1 VVPGLE
7 YHKLTALQAYR
18 MSQTTKNC
26 GPLMGNYHG
35 YYKMRT
41 GSNHR
46 IELLEQRWFTN
57 LSCLDVGCNDGQL
70 CMSIAETFQP
80 NLILGIDVDHVL
92 IDSAK
97 SKVKRAVYSVTHT
110 TSDQATTAV
119 PSVPCG
125 QVVPKPYSYVAFKPR
140 SVVVKETAFATT
152 VVAMPATHAGAA
164 VSASAHF
171 PYNVKFKAADIF
183 DLSCT
188 VAPCVEGR
196 YDVVTCFSVTKWV
209 HLNGGDARL
218 LSLFCRL
225 YSLARRGGRVIIEYQ
240 PWKSYENNKNTSE
253 QTKQGFRE
261 IRIKPDMFE
270 WALTRLVGF
279 EIEGRR
285 GPPLEQAKGFDRPIL
300 VLRRPEEFKGTV
312 DWAGE
317 TGISHL
323 LAGAYQQLDI
333 APEEGEAR
341 AVGDSAEVK
350 AVQASSFHSLRNKG
364 DPASNGVAVS
374 QTNKMSTAEGNK
386 RSRRSTADAEVVES
400 TVKRSRHD
408 A

>member
-1 VVPGLE
+1 
-7 YHKLTALQAYR
+7 
-18 MSQTTKNC
+18 
-26 GPLMGNYHG
+26 MGNYHG

-80 NLILGIDVDHVL
+80 NLILGIDADHVL
-92 IDSAK
+92 IDSAR

-110 TSDQATTAV
+110 SSDQTTTAV
-119 PSVPCG
+119 PLAPCG
-125 QVVPKPYSYVAFKPR
+125 QAVPNPYSYVAFKPR
-140 SVVVKETAFATT
+140 SVVVKGIAAATKAATT
-152 VVAMPATHAGAA
+152 PATHAGPA
-164 VSASAHF
+164 VSTNARF
-171 PYNVKFKAADIF
+171 PYNVKFKAVDIF
-183 DLSCT
+183 GLSCT
-188 VAPCVEGR
+188 VAPYVEGR
-196 YDVVTCFSVTKWV
+196 YDVVSCFSVTKWV
-209 HLNGGDARL
+209 HLNGGDERL

-225 YSLARRGGRVIIEYQ
+225 YNLVRRGGRVIIEYQ

-253 QTKQGFRE
+253 QTKKGFRE

-317 TGISHL
+317 TGIL
-323 LAGAYQQLDI
+323 RVLAEAYKQVDI
-333 APEEGEAR
+333 TPEEGEAR
-341 AVGDSAEVK
+341 TVSGRAEVK
-350 AVQASSFHSLRNKG
+350 AVQAGSVQGLRNKG
-364 DPASNGVAVS
+364 DPASEGVAVS

-386 RSRRSTADAEVVES
+386 CSRRSTTDAEVVES
-400 TVKRSRHD
+400 TVKRSRHN